1 MMPPFKSIL
10 TQYPKQ
16 NTIAAPPAPPPANLK
31 PEDKP
36 PIAPAQNNNT
46 YWMRPP
52 TGTATEEGL
61 MPGDDGYVDP
71 HAETMNEWEDINKQK
86 GFKPDG
92 SVYLHSESESGRG
105 EEEGGNYQGTGKK
118 HRGTGDRA
126 RLAANKTQ
134 GQSATILTE

>member
-10 TQYPKQ
+10 TEYPQQ
-16 NTIAAPPAPPPANLK
+16 NTKAAPPAPPPANLK
-31 PEDKP
+31 PEDEP
-36 PIAPAQNNNT
+36 QIAPAQNQT
-46 YWMRPP
+46 TWMRPP

-71 HAETMNEWEDINKQK
+71 HAETMEEWEDINKQK